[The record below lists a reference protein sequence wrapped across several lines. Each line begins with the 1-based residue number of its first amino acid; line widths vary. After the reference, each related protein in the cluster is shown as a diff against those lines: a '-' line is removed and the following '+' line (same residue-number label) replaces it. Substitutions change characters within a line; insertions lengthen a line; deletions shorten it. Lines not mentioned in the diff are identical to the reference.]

1 MDRTFTEKPLDCKW
15 SGWAKWSDCSQSCG
29 KGSQTR
35 ERSIEMLARNGGSPC
50 RGKGK
55 QKRSCQIASCPS
67 KLLSQIQKL
76 SKYFT
81 APMRTIQQVRPVKY
95 MLNCTKRTTCHSRK
109 TSQTKYHKNLVFSI
123 SIFVLFA
130 MAVCV
135 AYFLTCCWPKIAK
148 PIRIL

>member
-95 MLNCTKRTTCHSRK
+95 MLSCTKRTTCHTRK
-109 TSQTKYHKNLVFSI
+109 QVKQNAIKIWYFQSQFLCSLQWL
-123 SIFVLFA
+123 SVL
-130 MAVCV
+130 
-135 AYFLTCCWPKIAK
+135 LTF
-148 PIRIL
+148 